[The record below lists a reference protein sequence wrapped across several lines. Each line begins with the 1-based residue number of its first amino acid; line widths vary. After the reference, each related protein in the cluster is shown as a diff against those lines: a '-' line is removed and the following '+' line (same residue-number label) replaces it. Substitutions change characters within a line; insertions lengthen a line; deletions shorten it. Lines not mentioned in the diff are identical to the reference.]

1 MLFFDLDPYT
11 AIYSKVTT
19 MPTDQL
25 VLPSPELR
33 KAIDYICQSDRDFL
47 KIELEAGALT
57 VGRRSPDFASLVR
70 IILGQQLSSKA
81 AQAIF
86 LRLNN
91 LIELTPAQFINCSEI
106 TLKEVG
112 LSQTKIATCQRLATT
127 ILAGQLSLDALPQLP
142 DALIVEKLTQIKGI
156 GVWTAEIYLL
166 FCLERL
172 SIFPAS
178 DLAIQISYQKL
189 KALANR
195 PTRSELMTLTQNL
208 EPYRGAAAHL
218 LWHYYTYS
226 KNHGG

>member
-1 MLFFDLDPYT
+1 
-11 AIYSKVTT
+11 
-19 MPTDQL
+19 MPPDQL
-25 VLPSPELR
+25 VVPSPELR
-33 KAIDYICQSDRDFL
+33 QAIDYICQSDGDFL
-47 KIELEAGALT
+47 KIEMEAGTLT

-91 LIELTPAQFINCSEI
+91 LIELTPAQFMDCPEI
-106 TLKEVG
+106 ALKEVG
-112 LSQTKIATCQRLATT
+112 LSQTKIATCQRLAAA
-127 ILAGQLSLDALPQLP
+127 ILAGQLSLDTFPQLP
-142 DALIVEKLTQIKGI
+142 DALIVEQLTQIKGI

-178 DLAIQISYQKL
+178 DLAIQLSYQRL

-195 PTRSELMTLTQNL
+195 PTRPELITLTQNL

-218 LWHYYTYS
+218 LWHYYAYI
-226 KNHGG
+226 KRQLP